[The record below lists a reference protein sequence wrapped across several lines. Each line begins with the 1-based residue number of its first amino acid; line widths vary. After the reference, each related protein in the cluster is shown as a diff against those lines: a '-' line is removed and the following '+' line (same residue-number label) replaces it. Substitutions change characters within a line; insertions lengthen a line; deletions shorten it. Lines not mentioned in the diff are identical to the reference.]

1 VQACR
6 ITTKDHNDGKGY
18 DMGVDLPVVIGGAGA
33 GDNDGSDSP
42 DAGDQYTPS
51 IKDVRN
57 EIKNTCYK
65 DWVLED
71 YAEWE
76 AREGILLMDTLLQ
89 FSFVIT
95 Q

>member
-6 ITTKDHNDGKGY
+6 ITTRDRRDGKGY
-18 DMGVDLPVVIGGAGA
+18 DMGVNLPVVIGGAGA
-33 GDNDGSDSP
+33 GDNDGSRDSP

-51 IKDVRN
+51 IKDVRY
-57 EIKNTCYK
+57 EIKNTCYN
-65 DWVLED
+65 DWDLED

-76 AREGILLMDTLLQ
+76 AKEGILFMDTLYL
-89 FSFVIT
+89 FSLVT